1 MEYLSSS
8 EGYYS
13 ATPQV
18 SPMQARHLN
27 QPLPLSYPLRP
38 QIRLF
43 TKSRR
48 LPIDHGIESRRTLYK
63 ELRTYWRQ
71 FSNVGATSFPDISA
85 AKCFRIVKDDYLTVI
100 IASTM

>member
-27 QPLPLSYPLRP
+27 QPLQLSYPLRP
-38 QIRLF
+38 QVRLL
-43 TKSRR
+43 TVPHR
-48 LPIDHGIESRRTLYK
+48 LPIDHGNESRRTLYK
-63 ELRTYWRQ
+63 KLSTYWRQ
-71 FSNVGATSFPDISA
+71 FSNTRATPFPDMSA
-85 AKCFRIVKDDYLTVI
+85 AECFRIVKDDCHAVI

>member
-43 TKSRR
+43 TKPRR

-63 ELRTYWRQ
+63 KLKTCWRQ

-85 AKCFRIVKDDYLTVI
+85 VKCFRIVKDGCLTVI
-100 IASTM
+100 IVSTM

>member
-27 QPLPLSYPLRP
+27 LPLSYPLRP

-43 TKSRR
+43 TKPRR

-63 ELRTYWRQ
+63 ELKTCWRQ
-71 FSNVGATSFPDISA
+71 FSNTRATPFPDMSA
-85 AKCFRIVKDDYLTVI
+85 AECFRIVKDDCHTVI